1 MNTYYYK
8 YPMIRQTKKHFKY
21 DKHFAQQYSQH
32 AEFDQIYNFFIDSFV
47 KIHGEPI
54 GSLVD
59 LCCGTADISRKFKSN
74 FPNLDVVGY
83 DESFEMI
90 SAANPTD
97 ITFVNKP
104 IQSINK
110 VFDNI
115 ISNNAYHHFDNISE
129 FWSAVNR
136 ISHSKSKILIS
147 DVIRPVH
154 EEDVLQIVNDVLGP
168 NSIFETAFALSLKS
182 AYTEDELKTHIRLLN
197 LVIIDTPI
205 DNYKL
210 FFIHN

>member
-1 MNTYYYK
+1 
-8 YPMIRQTKKHFKY
+8 MIRQTKKHFKY

-90 SAANPTD
+90 SAADPTD

-104 IQSINK
+104 IQSINT

-129 FWSAVNR
+129 FWSVVHR

>member
-1 MNTYYYK
+1 MQ
-8 YPMIRQTKKHFKY
+8 RQTKKDFKY

-83 DESFEMI
+83 DKSFEMI
-90 SAANPTD
+90 SAAAPTD

-110 VFDNI
+110 IFDNI

-129 FWSAVNR
+129 FWSVVNR

-154 EEDVLQIVNDVLGP
+154 EEHVLQIVNDVLGP
-168 NSIFETAFALSLKS
+168 KSIFETAFTLSLKS
-182 AYTEDELKTHIRLLN
+182 AYNEDELKTHIRLLN
-197 LVIIDTPI
+197 LIIVDTPI

>member
-1 MNTYYYK
+1 
-8 YPMIRQTKKHFKY
+8 MIRQTKKHFKY
-21 DKHFAQQYSQH
+21 DKYFAQQYSQH
-32 AEFDQIYNFFIDSFV
+32 SGFDQIYNFFIDKFI

-54 GSLVD
+54 GDLVD
-59 LCCGTADISRKFKSN
+59 LCCGTADISKKFKSY
-74 FPNLDVVGY
+74 FPNLEVVGY

-90 SAANPTD
+90 SEANTTD

-104 IQSINK
+104 IQSINR

-115 ISNNAYHHFDNISE
+115 ISNNAYHHFDNVDE
-129 FWSAVNR
+129 FWRVVNC

-147 DVIRPVH
+147 DVIRPTD

-168 NSIFETAFALSLKS
+168 NSIFETAFTLSLTS
-182 AYTEDELKTHIRLLN
+182 AYTEDELKNHIGLLN
-197 LVIIDTPI
+197 LVIVDTPI